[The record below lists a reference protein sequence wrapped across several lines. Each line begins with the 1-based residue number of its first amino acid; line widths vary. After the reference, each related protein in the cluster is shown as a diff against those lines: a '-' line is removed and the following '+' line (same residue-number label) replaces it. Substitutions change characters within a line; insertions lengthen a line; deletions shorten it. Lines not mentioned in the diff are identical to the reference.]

1 MLKGGDPVIQRS
13 FYNKLQT
20 AEMIVVF
27 FKVFHDKM
35 SRRTRSA
42 PRSAR
47 QHRNPPRSVNTA
59 EIAGGGHNK
68 DNANQ
73 GKNKREDSGADLATE
88 SMTTS
93 TLEDQRT
100 PEIRSSSTSNES
112 TKLSAK
118 VLAMLPVIRFLQ
130 LLCENHN
137 RNLQDFLRAQSNK
150 NSYNFVSETRILL
163 DCICGRQ
170 RLGLYINERSVALI
184 NQTLEM
190 FT

>member
-1 MLKGGDPVIQRS
+1 MP
-13 FYNKLQT
+13 
-20 AEMIVVF
+20 
-27 FKVFHDKM
+27 
-35 SRRTRSA
+35 
-42 PRSAR
+42 
-47 QHRNPPRSVNTA
+47 
-59 EIAGGGHNK
+59 
-68 DNANQ
+68 
-73 GKNKREDSGADLATE
+73 
-88 SMTTS
+88 
-93 TLEDQRT
+93 
-100 PEIRSSSTSNES
+100 
-112 TKLSAK
+112 K

-150 NSYNFVSETRILL
+150 SSYNFVSETRILL